1 MKTISKISNLSVVCA
16 LCAFMASPANSA
28 TPVRSLGGSGTYT
41 SASGAA
47 ASKASGTS
55 STRAGSMRLTPSATT
70 RVVGSATSTTGS
82 AKNTSGSTV
91 ASPTRVGSSPR
102 LSIGKYLSNKATV
115 SGGSSSGGV
124 SGGVD
129 GEFAD
134 KIVIVEGDV
143 KELETALNLLDERVG
158 VLESLDN
165 VTVEELDSALN
176 ALDERV
182 GLLEGVEV
190 VTADELALVQAA
202 VDAVESAVEALPES
216 MSKTEIETLVSEM
229 LTTSGVVTQEGLSGL
244 KASLDSMAAQM
255 NKMAEDAAAVSA
267 IVTGLQTAVDG
278 LGSRLTAAEGAV
290 EGLGTRLTA
299 AEGSIGELSGAMTK
313 YIERPAG
320 SGVYMLQVDGENHQ
334 WLSIEFVDGV
344 DNGDVVVE
352 PSEPVQAE

>member
-1 MKTISKISNLSVVCA
+1 
-16 LCAFMASPANSA
+16 MASPANSA
-28 TPVRSLGGSGTYT
+28 TPVRLLGGSGTYT

-47 ASKASGTS
+47 ASKASETS

-70 RVVGSATSTTGS
+70 RAVGSASSTTGS

-124 SGGVD
+124 SGGGSSSGAVD
-129 GEFAD
+129 SEFAD

-143 KELETALNLLDERVG
+143 KELETALNLLDERVA

-278 LGSRLTAAEGAV
+278 LGTRLTAAEGAV

-344 DNGDVVVE
+344 GNGDVVVE